1 MIVLHCIIFFLDNFR
16 SYIIIFFTNTKFNN
30 NYNNIYT
37 SQFNFTSETQ
47 RGWNNI
53 HKSYLEKRILFK

>member
-47 RGWNNI
+47 RG
-53 HKSYLEKRILFK
+53 